1 MNKITTKVRKIA
13 TGFMASALAFVIIT
27 NGSLLPDTRTYKDGP
42 KGNNYLGYANN
53 VNGPVKP

>member
-13 TGFMASALAFVIIT
+13 TGFMAIALAFVIIT
-27 NGSLLPDTRTYKDGP
+27 NGSLPPRTRKDGP
-42 KGNNYLGYANN
+42 KGNNYLGYAIY